1 MFPRRPP
8 AALARTVLFLLG
20 ALALAA
26 ATPPSVEELF
36 AAPDIRL
43 PRLSPDGSR
52 VAFLTK
58 LGTGRIGLAL
68 VDLARGSTEPLVVAK
83 DEDIGTFFWKGNGTI
98 VYGGDVGGNE
108 SVALRSINLQTR
120 RILALAESVAR
131 GAGDV
136 IEVLSELRADPRH
149 FLVLGRSNG
158 GSFGVVQLDAV
169 DATRSKITGAF
180 DPFAY
185 NFVADHAGSIR
196 SRDRLSAG
204 KILHELRADN
214 RRLFRTAAETPADI
228 GIVSPAW
235 RTLAFAAGN
244 RTAYVLAR
252 PAGAD
257 TPALHAC
264 DTATRTL
271 GPPLFAPP
279 AGEITEVLFN
289 NDHSK
294 LLGVVFVSDRTH
306 VHWFDAG
313 RAKLIATLAASL
325 PAAELRL
332 VSESDDEHV
341 FVVAST
347 SERQPPIYYIL
358 NLRTA
363 GPRPPGLALL
373 GASHAKLV
381 PASLAETKPI
391 VFTARDGLAI
401 HGYLTLPP
409 GTAPG
414 PRVPLVIL
422 PHGGPFGLRAD
433 LSFNPEVQFLATR
446 GYAVLQPN
454 FRGSGG
460 YGLKF
465 LLAGR
470 REWGG
475 KMQDDLSDAVRWAVA
490 QGIADP
496 ARIAIFGASY
506 GGYAALAGVTFTPE
520 LYCCAVNCLGIS
532 DLGLF
537 TSWSRN
543 FGSERLYETH
553 WVGEGK
559 AYLRARSPVNF
570 VTRIRVPTLHGYGVN
585 DPRVDLKHW
594 TRLKAQLDRLGK
606 TYEFTEEPNEGHGF
620 QRETTRIA
628 FYRRAEAFLAHY
640 LAPDPTDQSQ

>member
-1 MFPRRPP
+1 MLPRRPP
-8 AALARTVLFLLG
+8 AALVRTVLFLLS

-26 ATPPSVEELF
+26 AAPPSVEDLF

-68 VDLARGSTEPLVVAK
+68 VDLARGTTEPLVVAK
-83 DEDIGTFFWKGNGTI
+83 HEDIGTFFWKGNGTI

-108 SVALRSINLQTR
+108 SIALWSINLQTR
-120 RILALAESVAR
+120 RSLALAESVAR

-136 IEVLSELRADPRH
+136 IDVLSVQRDDPRH
-149 FLVLGRSNG
+149 FLVLGRCNG
-158 GSFGVVQLDAV
+158 GSFGVVELDAV

-180 DPFAY
+180 DPLAY
-185 NFVADHAGSIR
+185 NFVADHTGTIR

-204 KILHELRADN
+204 KILHELRSDAH
-214 RRLFRTAAETPADI
+214 RLFRAAAETPADI

-235 RTLAFAAGN
+235 RTLAFAADN

-252 PAGAD
+252 AAGAD
-257 TPALHAC
+257 TSALHAY
-264 DTATRTL
+264 DTVTRTL
-271 GPPLFAPP
+271 GPSLFAPP

-306 VHWFDAG
+306 VHWFDAA
-313 RAKLIATLAASL
+313 RAKLVANLAVSL
-325 PAAELRL
+325 PTAEVRL
-332 VSESDDEHV
+332 VSESDDEQV

-347 SERQPPIYYIL
+347 SDRQPPLYHIL
-358 NLRTA
+358 NLRPDS
-363 GPRPPGLALL
+363 PRPPGLALL

-381 PASLAETKPI
+381 PASLAATKPV

-414 PRVPLVIL
+414 ERVPLVIH
-422 PHGGPFGLRAD
+422 PHGGPFGLRD
-433 LSFNPEVQFLATR
+433 DGSFNPEVQFLATR

-475 KMQDDLSDAVRWAVA
+475 KMQDDLSDAVQWAVA
-490 QGIADP
+490 QGVADP
-496 ARIAIFGASY
+496 ARVAIFGASY

-520 LYCCAVNCLGIS
+520 LYCCAVNYLGIT

-553 WVGEGK
+553 WVGEEK
-559 AYLRARSPVNF
+559 AYLRERSPVNF
-570 VTRIRVPTLHGYGVN
+570 AARIRVPTLHGYGVN
-585 DPRVDLKHW
+585 DPRVDLKNW
-594 TRLKAQLDRLGK
+594 TRLKTQLDRHGK
-606 TYEFTEEPNEGHGF
+606 TYEFTKEKNEGHGF
-620 QRETTRIA
+620 KRETTRIA
-628 FYRRAEAFLAHY
+628 FYRRAEAFLAKY
-640 LAPDPTDQSQ
+640 LAFDPTDQSQ